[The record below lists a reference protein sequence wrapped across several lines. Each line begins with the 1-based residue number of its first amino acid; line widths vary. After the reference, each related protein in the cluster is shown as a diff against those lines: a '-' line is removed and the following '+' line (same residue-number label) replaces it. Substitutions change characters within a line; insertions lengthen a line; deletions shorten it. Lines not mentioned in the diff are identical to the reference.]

1 MRELLAELDR
11 WQASGEKL
19 AMATLV
25 QVRGSAPRLPGARL
39 VLSESGA
46 MLGSVSAGCVEN
58 DVYEHGRQVLVSGQS
73 QLVTYGIEKEAA
85 FEVGLSC
92 GGSIDVLVE
101 PFEPGPLWQALR
113 LAVETRTPAALALA
127 VQPAALCGRKLFV
140 AGAEAVVGSIDPA
153 LDAEVKALLRR
164 ACQPGSGVARVS
176 SLPWGHT
183 QAEIFIEP
191 LLPAARLFI
200 IGANH
205 TAIALC
211 RMAKELGY
219 WVTVIDPRAVFATPE
234 RFPEVDELLHIWPE
248 EFFAG
253 RRLDPY
259 SFVVALSHDAK
270 FDVPALA
277 CALRADTGYVG
288 ILGSRRTH
296 AGRLEMLRE
305 QGLGDAD
312 FARIHAPIG
321 LDLGGRA
328 PAEIALAILAE
339 MQAVRYGRDAGALK
353 DRQAPIHAEPGDA

>member
-1 MRELLAELDR
+1 MRELLAQIDR

-58 DVYEHGRQVLVSGQS
+58 DVYEHGRQVLASGQP

-101 PFEPGPLWQALR
+101 PFAPGTLWKALR
-113 LAVETRTPAALALA
+113 EAVETREPAALAMA
-127 VQPAALCGRKLFV
+127 VQPAPLRGRKLFL
-140 AGAEAVVGSIDPA
+140 AGAAVVGAIDPA
-153 LDAEVKALLRR
+153 LDAEIEALLRR
-164 ACQPGSGVARVS
+164 ACQPGSGVARVVAM
-176 SLPWGHT
+176 PW
-183 QAEIFIEP
+183 QNAEAEIFIEP

-234 RFPEVDELLHIWPE
+234 RFSEVDELLHVWPD

-253 RRLDPY
+253 RPLDPY

-277 CALRADTGYVG
+277 CALRADTGYIG

-296 AGRLEMLRE
+296 ASRLEMLRE
-305 QGLGDAD
+305 QGFGDAD

-339 MQAVRYGRDAGALK
+339 MQAVRYGRGAGALK